1 MTFNEIQTN
10 FLTFVQ
16 TSIEPKKDDGFPV
29 CPYARSARIKQ
40 TLQFIDA
47 RDDLTTMTSFDP
59 IAFQM
64 GICWLGDL
72 DDMSMVEKYC
82 AQLGEENPTL
92 LYFTSTRS
100 SGHFVKNF
108 TDCVFI
114 QRTDDL
120 LEKRTHLKD
129 NTTYYDSWPV
139 DYYKLITDHS

>member
-1 MTFNEIQTN
+1 MTFNEFQTN

-59 IAFQM
+59 NAFQM

-82 AQLGEENPTL
+82 AQLGEENPKL

-114 QRTDDL
+114 QRADDL
-120 LEKRTHLKD
+120 LEKRDHLH
-129 NTTYYDSWPV
+129 TTAYYDSWPV

>member
-1 MTFNEIQTN
+1 MTFNEFQTN

-59 IAFQM
+59 NAFQM

-72 DDMSMVEKYC
+72 DDMSSVEKYC
-82 AQLGEENPTL
+82 AQLGEENPKL

-114 QRTDDL
+114 QRADDL
-120 LEKRTHLKD
+120 LEKRDHLH
-129 NTTYYDSWPV
+129 TTAYYDSWPV